1 MTNEDNKAIAQHCID
16 AINRQDAA
24 AMTEVLSPK
33 WVEEFTAMFPGVN
46 ALGQGEWMRL
56 PATQAGAEL
65 LKTSFKRKDNVAF
78 R

>member
-46 ALGQGEWMRL
+46 ARWGRASGCGCRRRK
-56 PATQAGAEL
+56 PAQ
-65 LKTSFKRKDNVAF
+65 NY
-78 R
+78 